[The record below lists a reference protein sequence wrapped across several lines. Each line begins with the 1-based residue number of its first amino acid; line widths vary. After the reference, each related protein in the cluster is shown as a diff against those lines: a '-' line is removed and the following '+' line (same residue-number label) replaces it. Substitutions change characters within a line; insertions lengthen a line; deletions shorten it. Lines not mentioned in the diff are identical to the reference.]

1 MPLTK
6 LDRKDQGLDTVDED
20 LLTPSLVRVD
30 LSKNRI
36 HNPLPGVA
44 HLVELRWLNLSKN
57 KLTVCID
64 WSGGMNDTRNSPH
77 APSLSLSLSLF
88 RSQTLPFNEI
98 SLSLSFSR
106 AWPKHAR
113 FFLFLSRVRVCT
125 SHARAIGRI
134 S

>member
-1 MPLTK
+1 MRYYVVTK
-6 LDRKDQGLDTVDED
+6 CASFL
-20 LLTPSLVRVD
+20 
-30 LSKNRI
+30 
-36 HNPLPGVA
+36 
-44 HLVELRWLNLSKN
+44 
-57 KLTVCID
+57 
-64 WSGGMNDTRNSPH
+64 
-77 APSLSLSLSLF
+77 SLSLSEAFTLSLSLF

-113 FFLFLSRVRVCT
+113 FFLFLSRVCVCT